1 MLVFRLADVPRT
13 ARRLT
18 PPVPLMPEVV
28 APRVCEKSAPPT
40 GSADVSSAPTSA
52 GVGPPSP
59 QGRRVPSRHALI
71 SPATGADETS
81 ALPEP
86 TGAGETPA
94 VPGLFTDPVVAP
106 DEDGATPD
114 TLVHWTL
121 RPTLLKA
128 GSAPM
133 RAHIAQVIALYAGME
148 GRPRAAV
155 EALTPRIEDLLEDY
169 RLARCI
175 ARTVESIG
183 YHFVSPPRALALEP
197 AALRALCYQRAQE
210 RHAGYVPRARRAAFL
225 ADLAAELGATP
236 QEVEAD
242 LWADRPGAALLRAGP
257 APAPVSK
264 DTPDTAPT
272 VESLTPA
279 SVTAGYNAAVVSTIL
294 AASSWVTLALPATET
309 DALKDL
315 YRYAKGR
322 YVGIDVALRAS
333 TPEGE
338 GDQLLLTLYGPGSR
352 ALVRGRRVRDTGDRP
367 VARTT
372 PEGDAAGMLAGASD
386 TSLTSGGGAE
396 PPDDSAR
403 GELSV
408 PAPGGAPV
416 AAAVARLARRY
427 PGAVREGWTRLLG
440 PDHRLFHVPLDA
452 AALAALSGAVDDL
465 AEGDDGGVI
474 QYDSGV
480 EAGVARAF
488 LAAEAGGRLGVAR
501 GWTME
506 REPRA
511 VIAGDAV
518 FLPDFSFRRGAV
530 EVLCE
535 VIGFYTDDY
544 LTRKQRKLAHLR
556 GRISL
561 LLVVDRERE
570 PLFAASGFPIVTYQ
584 AGRQISVTDVV
595 QALDA
600 FFDPFERRR
609 ARAVRDLAALCAVEG
624 PPLNEEEM
632 CDAIGCAGRTELA
645 TVWSDLVAAT
655 KARPSPPPHADWA
668 LGSAEPRPRGDPEPA
683 LPCAGEG
690 SSPSTSGSAATDIEP
705 RAMARRYVPGYGLV
719 SAAVLTEA
727 HAAFTQLLD
736 EAGGSVPLDEA
747 LAWCEQAGLARP
759 DDALIAELGGIVV
772 RAGLFGEARVYR
784 PGAEAEDATSAALAV
799 APSGR
804 GRRRRT

>member
-1 MLVFRLADVPRT
+1 VLVFRLADVPRT

-18 PPVPLMPEVV
+18 PPVPLMPEG
-28 APRVCEKSAPPT
+28 APA
-40 GSADVSSAPTSA
+40 GAVS
-52 GVGPPSP
+52 
-59 QGRRVPSRHALI
+59 
-71 SPATGADETS
+71 
-81 ALPEP
+81 
-86 TGAGETPA
+86 
-94 VPGLFTDPVVAP
+94 
-106 DEDGATPD
+106 DEDGATPG
-114 TLVHWTL
+114 TLVHWAL
-121 RPTLLKA
+121 RPTLLKP
-128 GSAPM
+128 GSAPT
-133 RAHIAQVIALYAGME
+133 REAVAQVIALYATME
-148 GRPRAAV
+148 GQPRVAV
-155 EALTPRIEDLLEDY
+155 EALGPRIEDLLEDY

-175 ARTVESIG
+175 ARTVESMG
-183 YHFVSPPRALALEP
+183 YHVVPPPRALALEP

-210 RHAGYVPRARRAAFL
+210 RHAGYVPRTRRAAFL
-225 ADLAAELGATP
+225 AELAAELGATA
-236 QEVEAD
+236 EALEAD

-257 APAPVSK
+257 APASPASGGLLH
-264 DTPDTAPT
+264 DLGARASRPSPAHAFQAWGTG
-272 VESLTPA
+272 ETPA
-279 SVTAGYNAAVVSTIL
+279 LPVAPLSPAGVIAGYNAAVVSTVL

-333 TPEGE
+333 TKVYENSPSLAPPAPSGGAWGDASPQTPANQRGVRIDGTVIPRQCTDPGASTPAGE

-352 ALVRGRRVRDTGDRP
+352 ALVRGRRVRDSGDRP
-367 VARTT
+367 VARPA
-372 PEGDAAGMLAGASD
+372 PEEDAAGMLAGAGD
-386 TSLTSGGGAE
+386 TSLTSGRSTE
-396 PPDDSAR
+396 PADDTAR
-403 GELSV
+403 EEITV

-416 AAAVARLARRY
+416 AAAVARLARCY

-440 PDHRLFHVPLDA
+440 PDRRLFHVPLDA
-452 AALAALSGAVDDL
+452 MALAALSGAPVDL

-480 EAGVARAF
+480 EADFARAF
-488 LAAEAGGRLGVAR
+488 HAAESGDRLGVAR

-544 LTRKQRKLAHLR
+544 LTRKQRKLSHLR
-556 GRISL
+556 GRIQL

-609 ARAVRDLAALCAVEG
+609 TRAVRDLAALCAVEG
-624 PPLNEEEM
+624 PSLNEEEM

-645 TVWSDLVAAT
+645 IVWADL
-655 KARPSPPPHADWA
+655 RPSPPPHADWSLSAA
-668 LGSAEPRPRGDPEPA
+668 LRQPNRT
-683 LPCAGEG
+683 LPDAGEG
-690 SSPSTSGSAATDIEP
+690 GCASTSVFATTDVEP
-705 RAMARRYVPGYGLV
+705 GAMARHYVPGYGLV
-719 SAAVLTEA
+719 SVAVLTAA
-727 HAAFTQLLD
+727 HAAFGQLLD
-736 EAGGSVPLDEA
+736 ETGGSMPLDEA
-747 LAWCEQAGLARP
+747 LAWCERAGLAGP
-759 DDALIAELGGIVV
+759 DDALIAELGGTVV

-784 PGAEAEDATSAALAV
+784 PGAEAEDATTAALAA

-804 GRRRRT
+804 RRRSGLSSRDAR

>member
-1 MLVFRLADVPRT
+1 VLVFRLADVPRT

-18 PPVPLMPEVV
+18 PPVPLMPEG
-28 APRVCEKSAPPT
+28 APA
-40 GSADVSSAPTSA
+40 GAVS
-52 GVGPPSP
+52 
-59 QGRRVPSRHALI
+59 
-71 SPATGADETS
+71 
-81 ALPEP
+81 
-86 TGAGETPA
+86 
-94 VPGLFTDPVVAP
+94 
-106 DEDGATPD
+106 DEDGATPG
-114 TLVHWTL
+114 TLVHWAL
-121 RPTLLKA
+121 RPTLLKP
-128 GSAPM
+128 GSAPT
-133 RAHIAQVIALYAGME
+133 REAVARVIALYATME
-148 GRPRAAV
+148 GQPRVAV
-155 EALTPRIEDLLEDY
+155 EALGPRIEDILEDY

-175 ARTVESIG
+175 ARTVESMG
-183 YHFVSPPRALALEP
+183 YHVVPPPRALALEP

-210 RHAGYVPRARRAAFL
+210 RHAGYVPRTRRAAFL
-225 ADLAAELGATP
+225 AELAAELGATA
-236 QEVEAD
+236 EALEAD

-257 APAPVSK
+257 APASPASGGLLH
-264 DTPDTAPT
+264 DLGARASRPSPAHAFQAWGTG
-272 VESLTPA
+272 ETPA
-279 SVTAGYNAAVVSTIL
+279 LPVAPLSPAGVIAGYNAAVVSTVL

-338 GDQLLLTLYGPGSR
+338 GDQLLLMLYGPGSR
-352 ALVRGRRVRDTGDRP
+352 ALVRGRRVRDSGDRP
-367 VARTT
+367 VARAA
-372 PEGDAAGMLAGASD
+372 PEGDAAGMLAGAGD
-386 TSLTSGGGAE
+386 TNLTSVRSTE
-396 PPDDSAR
+396 PADDTAR
-403 GELSV
+403 EEITV

-440 PDHRLFHVPLDA
+440 PDRRLFHVPLDA
-452 AALAALSGAVDDL
+452 TALAALSGAADDL
-465 AEGDDGGVI
+465 AEGDDDGGVI

-480 EAGVARAF
+480 EADVARAF
-488 LAAEAGGRLGVAR
+488 HAAESGGRLGVAR

-544 LTRKQRKLAHLR
+544 LTRKQRKLSHLR
-556 GRISL
+556 GRIQL

-584 AGRQISVTDVV
+584 AGRQISVTGVV

-609 ARAVRDLAALCAVEG
+609 ARAVRDLAALCAMVG

-645 TVWSDLVAAT
+645 IVWADLVAAT
-655 KARPSPPPHADWA
+655 ARPSPPTP
-668 LGSAEPRPRGDPEPA
+668 
-683 LPCAGEG
+683 LPDAGEG
-690 SSPSTSGSAATDIEP
+690 GRPSSPRALLSPLENDLADSNCAATDIEP
-705 RAMARRYVPGYGLV
+705 GAMARRYVPGYGLV
-719 SAAVLTEA
+719 SVAVLTEA
-727 HAAFTQLLD
+727 RAAFGGLLD

-747 LAWCEQAGLARP
+747 LAWCERAGLAGP
-759 DDALIAELGGIVV
+759 DDALIAELGGTVV

-784 PGAEAEDATSAALAV
+784 PGAEAEDATTAALAA

-804 GRRRRT
+804 GRRRRSGLSQGS

>member
-18 PPVPLMPEVV
+18 PPVPLMLE
-28 APRVCEKSAPPT
+28 
-40 GSADVSSAPTSA
+40 
-52 GVGPPSP
+52 
-59 QGRRVPSRHALI
+59 
-71 SPATGADETS
+71 
-81 ALPEP
+81 
-86 TGAGETPA
+86 
-94 VPGLFTDPVVAP
+94 VVAP

-114 TLVHWTL
+114 TLVHWAL
-121 RPTLLKA
+121 RPTLLKP
-128 GSAPM
+128 GSAPT
-133 RAHIAQVIALYAGME
+133 REAVARVIALYATME
-148 GRPRAAV
+148 GRPRVAV
-155 EALTPRIEDLLEDY
+155 EALAPRIEDILEDY

-175 ARTVESIG
+175 ARTVESMG
-183 YHFVSPPRALALEP
+183 YHVVPPPRALALEP

-225 ADLAAELGATP
+225 AELATELGATA
-236 QEVEAD
+236 EALEAD
-242 LWADRPGAALLRAGP
+242 LWTDRPGAALLRAGP
-257 APAPVSK
+257 PPLSVDALDVSLRAE
-264 DTPDTAPT
+264 P
-272 VESLTPA
+272 LTPA
-279 SVTAGYNAAVVSTIL
+279 GVIAGYNAAVVSTVL

-315 YRYAKGR
+315 YRYAKGC

-352 ALVRGRRVRDTGDRP
+352 ALVRGRRVRDSGDRP
-367 VARTT
+367 VARAA
-372 PEGDAAGMLAGASD
+372 PEGDAAGMLAGAGD
-386 TSLTSGGGAE
+386 TNLTSVRSTE
-396 PPDDSAR
+396 PADDTAR
-403 GELSV
+403 EEITV

-440 PDHRLFHVPLDA
+440 PDRRLFHVPLDA
-452 AALAALSGAVDDL
+452 TALAALSGAADDL
-465 AEGDDGGVI
+465 AEGDDDGGVI

-480 EAGVARAF
+480 EADFARAF
-488 LAAEAGGRLGVAR
+488 HAAESGDRLGVAR

-544 LTRKQRKLAHLR
+544 LTRKQRKLSHLR
-556 GRISL
+556 GRIQL

-600 FFDPFERRR
+600 FFDPLERRR
-609 ARAVRDLAALCAVEG
+609 AQATQALAALCAIEG

-645 TVWSDLVAAT
+645 IVWADVVAEMT
-655 KARPSPPPHADWA
+655 GRPSPRPSPPTP
-668 LGSAEPRPRGDPEPA
+668 LPR
-683 LPCAGEG
+683 AGEG
-690 SSPSTSGSAATDIEP
+690 GCASTSVFATTDVEP
-705 RAMARRYVPGYGLV
+705 GAMARHYVPGYGLV
-719 SAAVLTEA
+719 SVAVLTAA
-727 HAAFTQLLD
+727 HAAFGRLLD
-736 EAGGSVPLDEA
+736 ETGGSVPLDET
-747 LAWCEQAGLARP
+747 LAWCERAGLTGP
-759 DDALIAELGGIVV
+759 DDALIAELGGTVV

-784 PGAEAEDATSAALAV
+784 PGAEAEDATTVALAT

-804 GRRRRT
+804 GRRRRP

>member
-1 MLVFRLADVPRT
+1 VLVFRLADVPRT

-18 PPVPLMPEVV
+18 PPVPLMPEG
-28 APRVCEKSAPPT
+28 APA
-40 GSADVSSAPTSA
+40 GAVS
-52 GVGPPSP
+52 
-59 QGRRVPSRHALI
+59 
-71 SPATGADETS
+71 
-81 ALPEP
+81 
-86 TGAGETPA
+86 
-94 VPGLFTDPVVAP
+94 
-106 DEDGATPD
+106 DEDGATPG
-114 TLVHWTL
+114 TLVHWAL
-121 RPTLLKA
+121 RPTLLKP
-128 GSAPM
+128 GSAPT
-133 RAHIAQVIALYAGME
+133 REAVAQVIALYATME
-148 GRPRAAV
+148 GQPRVAV
-155 EALTPRIEDLLEDY
+155 EALGPRIEDLLEDY

-175 ARTVESIG
+175 ARTVESMG
-183 YHFVSPPRALALEP
+183 YHVVPPPRALALEP

-225 ADLAAELGATP
+225 AELATELGATA
-236 QEVEAD
+236 EALEAD
-242 LWADRPGAALLRAGP
+242 LWADRAGAALLRAGP
-257 APAPVSK
+257 PPLSVDALDVS
-264 DTPDTAPT
+264 PPLEPLTAAG
-272 VESLTPA
+272 VI
-279 SVTAGYNAAVVSTIL
+279 AGYNAAVVSTVL

-333 TPEGE
+333 TKVYENSPSLAPPAPSGGAWGDASPQTPANQRGVRIDGTVIPRQCTDPGASIPDGE

-352 ALVRGRRVRDTGDRP
+352 ALVRGRRVRDIGDRP
-367 VARTT
+367 VARTA
-372 PEGDAAGMLAGASD
+372 PEEDAAGMLAGAGD
-386 TSLTSGGGAE
+386 TSLTSGRSTELA
-396 PPDDSAR
+396 DDTAR
-403 GELSV
+403 EEITV

-440 PDHRLFHVPLDA
+440 PDRRLFHVPLDA
-452 AALAALSGAVDDL
+452 TALAALSGAVDDL

-480 EAGVARAF
+480 EADFARAF
-488 LAAEAGGRLGVAR
+488 HAAEAGGRLGVAR

-506 REPRA
+506 REPCA

-530 EVLCE
+530 EALCE

-556 GRISL
+556 ERIPL

-609 ARAVRDLAALCAVEG
+609 TRAVRDLAALCAVEG

-645 TVWSDLVAAT
+645 IVWSDLW
-655 KARPSPPPHADWA
+655 PSSPPHADWA
-668 LGSAEPRPRGDPEPA
+668 LSAALRQPNRP
-683 LPCAGEG
+683 LPDAGEG
-690 SSPSTSGSAATDIEP
+690 GCASTSVFATTDIEP
-705 RAMARRYVPGYGLV
+705 GAMARRYVPGYGLV
-719 SAAVLTEA
+719 SVAVLTEA
-727 HAAFTQLLD
+727 RAAFGELLD
-736 EAGGSVPLDEA
+736 EAGGSVPLDET
-747 LAWCEQAGLARP
+747 LAWCERAGLAGP
-759 DDALIAELGGIVV
+759 DDALITELGGTVV

-784 PGAEAEDATSAALAV
+784 HGAEAEDATTAALAV

-804 GRRRRT
+804 GRRRRS

>member
-1 MLVFRLADVPRT
+1 VLVFRLADVSRT

-18 PPVPLMPEVV
+18 PPVPLMPEG
-28 APRVCEKSAPPT
+28 A
-40 GSADVSSAPTSA
+40 VS
-52 GVGPPSP
+52 
-59 QGRRVPSRHALI
+59 
-71 SPATGADETS
+71 
-81 ALPEP
+81 
-86 TGAGETPA
+86 
-94 VPGLFTDPVVAP
+94 
-106 DEDGATPD
+106 DEDGATLGM
-114 TLVHWTL
+114 LVHWAL
-121 RPTLLKA
+121 RPTLLKS

-133 RAHIAQVIALYAGME
+133 REAVAQVIALYATME
-148 GRPRAAV
+148 GQPRVAV
-155 EALTPRIEDLLEDY
+155 EALGPRIEDLLEDY

-175 ARTVESIG
+175 ARTVESMG
-183 YHFVSPPRALALEP
+183 YHVVSPPRALALEP
-197 AALRALCYQRAQE
+197 AALRALCYRRAQE

-225 ADLAAELGATP
+225 ADLAAELGATA
-236 QEVEAD
+236 EALEAD
-242 LWADRPGAALLRAGP
+242 LWADRPGAALLRAGL
-257 APAPVSK
+257 APASMDALDVS
-264 DTPDTAPT
+264 PPM
-272 VESLTPA
+272 ESLTPA
-279 SVTAGYNAAVVSTIL
+279 GVIAGYNAAVVATVL

-309 DALKDL
+309 EALKDL

-333 TPEGE
+333 TPDGE

-352 ALVRGRRVRDTGDRP
+352 ALVRGRRVRDIGDRP
-367 VARTT
+367 VARTA
-372 PEGDAAGMLAGASD
+372 PEGDAAGMLARAGD

-396 PPDDSAR
+396 PDDDTAR
-403 GELSV
+403 EEITV

-440 PDHRLFHVPLDA
+440 PDRRLFHVPLDA
-452 AALAALSGAVDDL
+452 TALAALSGATDDL

-480 EAGVARAF
+480 EADVARAF
-488 LAAEAGGRLGVAR
+488 HAAESGGRLGVAR

-561 LLVVDRERE
+561 LLIVDRERE
-570 PLFAASGFPIVTYQ
+570 PLFAASGFPVVTYQ
-584 AGRQISVTDVV
+584 AGRQINVTDVV

-609 ARAVRDLAALCAVEG
+609 TGAIRDLAALCAMEG

-645 TVWSDLVAAT
+645 TVWSDLVGAT
-655 KARPSPPPHADWA
+655 AWPSPRPSPPTP
-668 LGSAEPRPRGDPEPA
+668 

-690 SSPSTSGSAATDIEP
+690 GRASSPGALLSPLENDLANGSFAATDIEP
-705 RAMARRYVPGYGLV
+705 GAMARRYVPGYGLV
-719 SAAVLTEA
+719 SVAVLTEA
-727 HAAFTQLLD
+727 RAAFGGLLD
-736 EAGGSVPLDEA
+736 EAGGSMPLDEA
-747 LAWCEQAGLARP
+747 LAWSERVGLARP
-759 DDALIAELGGIVV
+759 DDALIAELGGTVV

-784 PGAEAEDATSAALAV
+784 PGAEAEDATTAALAT

-804 GRRRRT
+804 GRRRRPGLSLGS